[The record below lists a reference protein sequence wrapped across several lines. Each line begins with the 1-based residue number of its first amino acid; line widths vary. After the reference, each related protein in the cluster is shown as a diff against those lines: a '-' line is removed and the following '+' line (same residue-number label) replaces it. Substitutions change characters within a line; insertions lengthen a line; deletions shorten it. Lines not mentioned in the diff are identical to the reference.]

1 MAVKI
6 SDQNGRLKGKISRPK
21 ADAGEVRRLKQGL
34 YAVKRDLL
42 AFEMGAKQLPQQVY
56 TGLRSR
62 RAVKMKTTEELVG
75 DGEEH
80 GRTTGA

>member
-1 MAVKI
+1 MKI

-34 YAVKRDLL
+34 YAVKRDLF

-62 RAVKMKTTEELVG
+62 RVVKMKTTKSSWAMAKN
-75 DGEEH
+75 
-80 GRTTGA
+80 TGAARGRR

>member
-1 MAVKI
+1 M
-6 SDQNGRLKGKISRPK
+6 DQNGRLKGKFLDLK
-21 ADAGEVRRLKQGL
+21 TDAREVLGLERGL
-34 YAVKRDLL
+34 YSVKRGLL
-42 AFEMGAKQLPQQVY
+42 AFEMGAKQLPRQVY

-80 GRTTGA
+80 